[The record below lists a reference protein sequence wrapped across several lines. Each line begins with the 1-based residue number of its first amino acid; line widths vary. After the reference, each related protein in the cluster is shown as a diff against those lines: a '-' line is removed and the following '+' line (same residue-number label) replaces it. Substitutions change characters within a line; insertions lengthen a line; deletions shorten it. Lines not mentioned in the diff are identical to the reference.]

1 MMKKLV
7 LTMITTLV
15 VIAPVCGQTRREL
28 NDIRREASSAARAL
42 KREGFKPI
50 ELGNIQ
56 SRLEKYFLKV
66 NSGCA
71 QVIGVADNCMST
83 NRHYVSVELETHPEI
98 FHYL

>member
-1 MMKKLV
+1 MTKKLV
-7 LTMITTLV
+7 LTMITALV
-15 VIAPVCGQTRREL
+15 AIAPVCGQTRREL
-28 NDIRREASSAARAL
+28 NDIRKEASSAAKTL

-56 SRLEKYFLKV
+56 SCLEKYFLKV

-83 NRHYVSVELETHPEI
+83 NLA
-98 FHYL
+98 